1 MNVQVGLSEAA
12 GRFGRRLRGAAG
24 PIGIAFVGLLALVL
38 LYLMVRQGLLQRIV
52 GHHAFVDNAVTECH
66 TQDCLR
72 AALDH
77 FALQVL
83 VGVGLVTLVVLVY
96 ARKCP
101 WTAAATALAAFL
113 LLYGKVVPLWDP
125 RSVGLAYAQYA
136 QYLTLDPR
144 LTNHDLVGYRW
155 LSPWLAHALG
165 FNTRAGWLVFLLAAF
180 LAGTVRLYAAI
191 MERTSD
197 RAWAALFALVP
208 AVTTVGW
215 YSVYLPGYPDW
226 ALFAFVIMAV
236 FATSVPEALLWGTLA
251 LWTHE
256 RSLSCLVV
264 LPLLRLAL
272 FPHLRRRSAVILGA
286 GLLLSVLV
294 YFLTRSAL
302 SPLLGRS
309 LSFYWSELQHPSI
322 YGSSVPLSVGFV
334 CQAAL
339 EGFKG
344 FALWLPFLIALA
356 ILKMG
361 HAGRAAQVGAL
372 ALVLSVVL
380 VLGQV
385 LIAVDTVRLM
395 DLLIV
400 PLLVAAVL
408 AYPREP
414 RHQRALL
421 LGSVLA
427 VAVSLL
433 APITYLSQNW
443 NFRVATRSAE
453 LSFIPWARP
462 YAHSLVA
469 TTGPAPERP
478 VTLHWRTPA
487 ILDRQFV
494 ELELLHSQPP
504 ARTATEVP
512 VPYDGV
518 STLTVR
524 LPPGSHYQWC
534 VSTLRDGA
542 WRTSDW
548 SQLYLPE

>member
-1 MNVQVGLSEAA
+1 MNAQVGLSEAA

-24 PIGIAFVGLLALVL
+24 PVGIALLGLLGLVL

-52 GHHAFVDNAVTECH
+52 GHHAFLDNVVTGCR

-72 AALDH
+72 AALDKL
-77 FALQVL
+77 ALQVL
-83 VGVGLVTLVVLVY
+83 VGMGLVALVVLVY

-101 WTAAATALAAFL
+101 WTAVATALAAFL
-113 LLYGKVVPLWDP
+113 LLYGKVVPSWDP
-125 RSVGLAYAQYA
+125 RSAGLAYAQYA

-144 LTNHDLVGYRW
+144 LTDYDLVGYRW

-197 RAWAALFALVP
+197 RAWAALFALLP

-226 ALFAFVIMAV
+226 ALFAFVIFAI

-256 RSLSCLVV
+256 RSLSCLLV

-272 FPHLRRRSAVILGA
+272 FPLPRRRSTITLGA
-286 GLLLSVLV
+286 GLLVSVLV
-294 YFLTRSAL
+294 YFLARSAL
-302 SPLLGRS
+302 GPLLGRS
-309 LSFYWSELQHPSI
+309 ISFYWSELHHPSV
-322 YGSSVPLSVGFV
+322 YGSSVPLTAGFV
-334 CQAAL
+334 LQTFVEAS
-339 EGFKG
+339 KG
-344 FALWLPFLIALA
+344 FALWLPLLVALA
-356 ILKMG
+356 IAKMWC
-361 HAGRAAQVGAL
+361 AGRPAQLGVL
-372 ALVLSVVL
+372 ALVLNIVL

-421 LGSVLA
+421 LGGVLA
-427 VAVSLL
+427 VAINLL
-433 APITYLSQNW
+433 APITY
-443 NFRVATRSAE
+443 
-453 LSFIPWARP
+453 
-462 YAHSLVA
+462 
-469 TTGPAPERP
+469 
-478 VTLHWRTPA
+478 
-487 ILDRQFV
+487 
-494 ELELLHSQPP
+494 
-504 ARTATEVP
+504 
-512 VPYDGV
+512 
-518 STLTVR
+518 
-524 LPPGSHYQWC
+524 
-534 VSTLRDGA
+534 
-542 WRTSDW
+542 
-548 SQLYLPE
+548 